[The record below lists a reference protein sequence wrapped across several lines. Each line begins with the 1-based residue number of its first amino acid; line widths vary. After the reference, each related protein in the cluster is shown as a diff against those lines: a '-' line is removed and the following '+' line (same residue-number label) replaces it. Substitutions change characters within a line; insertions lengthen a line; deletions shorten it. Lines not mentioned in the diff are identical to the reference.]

1 MLQNRLP
8 MRRLLVIASLL
19 AWLPAFAQ
27 SQSRTI
33 DWPKASTYNSKTLTT
48 SDSHYVDRIDEVEI
62 ESIIVEGQTV
72 TFGEPF
78 SASDEWLKNISFR
91 VKNVSARKLKQFQIT
106 LIMPELGPTRR
117 IQLQYLCRECVR
129 KDNPVSFDP
138 GTSVDLTLPGS
149 IYEWAKGII
158 NENTT
163 LSKITKAQVLVAYIM
178 NADRVEAGSDC
189 VRTLAL
195 KNRCPYGRR

>member
-8 MRRLLVIASLL
+8 MRCLLVTASLL

-27 SQSRTI
+27 SQNRTI
-33 DWPKASTYNSKTLTT
+33 DWPKSSTFNSRTLAT

-62 ESIIVEGQTV
+62 ESITVEGQTV
-72 TFGEPF
+72 TFGQPF

-106 LIMPELGPTRR
+106 LIMPELGPMRR
-117 IQLQYLCRECVR
+117 IQLPYFCRECVR
-129 KDNPVSFDP
+129 KDNPISFDP
-138 GTSVDLTLPGS
+138 GTSVDLTLPGI

-158 NENTT
+158 NENRT
-163 LSKITKAQVLVAYIM
+163 LSKITKTQVLVAYIT

-189 VRTLAL
+189 VRTSDL
-195 KNRCPYGRR
+195 KNRCPYGRP